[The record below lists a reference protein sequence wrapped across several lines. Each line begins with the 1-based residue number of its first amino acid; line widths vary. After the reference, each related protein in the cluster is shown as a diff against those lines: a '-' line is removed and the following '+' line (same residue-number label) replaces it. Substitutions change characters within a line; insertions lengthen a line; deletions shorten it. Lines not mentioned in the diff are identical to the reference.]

1 MGDQDRTGQAQP
13 PQQAEQTRQS
23 GQPGRPE
30 PARRPNS
37 TDGLAGIEGLVRT
50 EQLNDLV
57 GIVVT
62 DWNPERLVAT
72 MPVQGN
78 RQPYGLLHGGASCV
92 LAEALGSIAAAL
104 HAGPDRAAVG
114 IEINATHHRA
124 VRDGL
129 VTGVCTPVHRGRTL
143 ATYEIAISDDAGA
156 RVCTA
161 RLTCILR
168 PAAPAQPTPAAPPGG

>member
-1 MGDQDRTGQAQP
+1 MVDQDGDNGDRTVAP
-13 PQQAEQTRQS
+13 D
-23 GQPGRPE
+23 
-30 PARRPNS
+30 RRPN
-37 TDGLAGIEGLVRT
+37 TMDRFADVEGLVRT
-50 EQLNDLV
+50 EQLNDRM

-62 DWNPERLVAT
+62 DWTPDRLVAT
-72 MPVQGN
+72 MPVKDN

-92 LAEALGSIAAAL
+92 LAEALGSIAAAM
-104 HAGPDRAAVG
+104 HAGPERAAVG

-129 VTGVCTPVHRGRTL
+129 VTAVCTPVHAGRTL
-143 ATYEIAISDDAGA
+143 ASYEVAISDEQGA

-168 PAAPAQPTPAAPPGG
+168 PSAPARQHS